1 MPLLKQLSR
10 TRERKT
16 ERREAERG
24 WGEEKKGQ
32 PGLDWFHCLRK
43 RIAAIVKKKF
53 KKMLNEKRA
62 WYHVIYVNVSCIYVI
77 ISILLHETIA
87 SFCDNERLSI
97 TVT

>member
-16 ERREAERG
+16 DRREAERG
-24 WGEEKKGQ
+24 WGGRKKKRQ
-32 PGLDWFHCLRK
+32 PGLDWFHFLRK
-43 RIAAIVKKKF
+43 RIAAKVK

-77 ISILLHETIA
+77 VFTLLHETIA
-87 SFCDNERLSI
+87 LFCDNERLSI
-97 TVT
+97 TVM